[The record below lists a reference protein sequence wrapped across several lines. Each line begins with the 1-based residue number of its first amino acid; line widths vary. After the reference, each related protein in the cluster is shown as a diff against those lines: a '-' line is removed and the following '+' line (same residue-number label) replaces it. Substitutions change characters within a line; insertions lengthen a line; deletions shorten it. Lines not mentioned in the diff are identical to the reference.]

1 MGAGSV
7 KAKGVSSL
15 PTLTYWETTLRIMLA
30 LLLCGLVG
38 LERERRGQ
46 VAGMRTHI
54 LVGVGSALFTLISAY
69 AFAGWIVETNSTTR
83 PAVII
88 DPSRVA
94 AQIVAGIGFLGAGA
108 IITQGVTVRGLTTAA
123 TLWVS
128 AAIGM
133 ACGVGFYFPVIITT
147 VIVFLALIGV
157 RRLRSALAQRIRANV
172 VFLEARV
179 KNEKRLGQLLALFV
193 SHGVSL
199 QRMDPMRKNRYHF
212 ELLVPA
218 DMTLDQL
225 EEILESLK
233 GVRLRSIQAARA
245 DANFI

>member
-1 MGAGSV
+1 M
-7 KAKGVSSL
+7 SSL
-15 PTLTYWETTLRIMLA
+15 PTISYLETTLRIVLA

-38 LERERRGQ
+38 FERERRGQ

-69 AFAGWIVETNSTTR
+69 AFSAWIVDTPSGTR
-83 PAVII
+83 PPVMV

-94 AQIVAGIGFLGAGA
+94 AQVVAGIGFLGAGA

-123 TLWVS
+123 TLWIA

-147 VIVFLALIGV
+147 GLVFVALVGV
-157 RRLRSALAQRIRANV
+157 RHFRAALAQQLRANV

-179 KNEKRLGQLLALFV
+179 KNEKRLGQLLAWFV
-193 SHGVSL
+193 SQGISL
-199 QRMDPMRKNRYHF
+199 QRMDPLRKGRYRF
-212 ELLVPA
+212 EVLVPA
-218 DMTLDQL
+218 EITLEQL
-225 EEILESLK
+225 ELFVADQK
-233 GVRLRSIQAARA
+233 GVRLRSLQAART
-245 DANFI
+245 DANIK